1 MDSSIISGLVNK
13 RVLITGATGG
23 IGVSLVRMFAA
34 KGAVVGIHYHQNQEQ
49 AELLSREVELNG
61 GRSGCFQADLLS
73 SGGADLVDAFVGHF
87 DGIDVLVNNAGGVCG
102 FEDFLDLDE
111 TAWNKTFRLNA
122 QVPFFLAQRAFTRM
136 KKSGGGKIINISSIA
151 AKYGGSAR
159 SLHYG
164 ASKAALEAVTVGLAR
179 FGAPYNIL
187 VNAVRGGF
195 IDTAAQQRL
204 SPQKDLTARINLIP
218 LQRAGKPEDIASLV
232 VFLASGAGD
241 FITGEIMTVAG
252 GD

>member
-1 MDSSIISGLVNK
+1 MSSPIISGLKNK
-13 RVLITGATGG
+13 KVLVTGATGG
-23 IGVSLVRMFAA
+23 IGTSLVRMFAA
-34 KGAVVGIHYHQNQEQ
+34 KGAVVGIHYYKNKEQ
-49 AELLSREVELNG
+49 AELLSREVEAKG
-61 GRSGCFQADLLS
+61 GQSGCFQADLCA
-73 SGGADLVDAFVGHF
+73 SGGEVMIDAFVERF
-87 DGIDVLVNNAGGVCG
+87 DGIDVLVNNAGAICG
-102 FEDFLDLDE
+102 YEDFLDLDE
-111 TAWNKTFRLNA
+111 AAWTKTFQLNTQA
-122 QVPFFLAQRAFTRM
+122 PFFLAQRAFAKM

-164 ASKAALEAVTVGLAR
+164 ASKAALESVTVGLAR
-179 FGAPYNIL
+179 AGAPHKIL

-195 IDTAAQQRL
+195 IDTPAQQRL
-204 SPQKDLTARINLIP
+204 STQKDLAERIKLIP

-232 VFLASGAGD
+232 VFLSSGAGD

>member
-1 MDSSIISGLVNK
+1 MSSAIISGLENK
-13 RVLITGATGG
+13 KVLVTGATGG
-23 IGVSLVRMFAA
+23 IGTSLVRMFAA

-49 AELLSREVELNG
+49 AESLVQEVESNG
-61 GRSGCFQADLLS
+61 GQSASFQADLGAP
-73 SGGADLVDAFVGHF
+73 GGEVMIDDFVERF
-87 DGIDVLVNNAGGVCG
+87 DGIDVLVNNAGAICG
-102 FEDFLDLDE
+102 YEDFLDLDE
-111 TAWNKTFRLNA
+111 TAWTQTFQLNA
-122 QVPFFLAQRAFTRM
+122 QAPFFLAQRAFAQM

-164 ASKAALEAVTVGLAR
+164 ASKAALEAVTVGLAKA
-179 FGAPYNIL
+179 GAHHKIL
-187 VNAVRGGF
+187 VNAVRGGY
-195 IDTAAQQRL
+195 IDTPAQHRL
-204 SPQKDLTARINLIP
+204 SSQKDLTERIKRIP
-218 LQRAGKPEDIASLV
+218 LQRAGQPEDIASMI

>member
-1 MDSSIISGLVNK
+1 MSSPIISGLENK
-13 RVLITGATGG
+13 KVLVTGATGG
-23 IGVSLVRMFAA
+23 IGTSLVRMFAA
-34 KGAVVGIHYHQNQEQ
+34 KGAVVGIHYHKNQEQ
-49 AELLSREVELNG
+49 AESLVQEVESNG
-61 GRSGCFQADLLS
+61 GRSASFQADLLS
-73 SGGADLVDAFVGHF
+73 SDGADLVDAFVERF
-87 DGIDVLVNNAGGVCG
+87 EGIDVLVNNAGAICG
-102 FEDFLDLDE
+102 FKDFLELDE
-111 TAWNKTFRLNA
+111 ASWSETFQLNA
-122 QVPFFLAQRAFTRM
+122 QSPFFLAQRAFVQM

-179 FGAPYNIL
+179 AGAPHKIL
-187 VNAVRGGF
+187 VNAVRGGY
-195 IDTAAQQRL
+195 IDTPAQHRL
-204 SPQKDLTARINLIP
+204 SSQKDLTERIKRIP
-218 LQRAGKPEDIASLV
+218 LQRAGQPEDIASMI

>member
-1 MDSSIISGLVNK
+1 MSSPIISGLENK
-13 RVLITGATGG
+13 KVLVTGATGG
-23 IGVSLVRMFAA
+23 IGTGLVRMFAA
-34 KGAVVGIHYHQNQEQ
+34 KGAVVGIHYHKNKEQ
-49 AELLSREVELNG
+49 AELLVREVESNG
-61 GRSGCFQADLLS
+61 GQSGSFQADLLS
-73 SGGADLVDAFVGHF
+73 SGGADLVNAFVERF
-87 DGIDVLVNNAGGVCG
+87 DGIDVLVNNAGGICG
-102 FEDFLDLDE
+102 FEDFLELDE
-111 TAWNKTFRLNA
+111 SDWIKSFQLNA
-122 QVPFFLAQRAFTRM
+122 QAPFFLAQRAFTWM
-136 KKSGGGKIINISSIA
+136 KKNSGGKIINISSIA

-179 FGAPYNIL
+179 AGAPHNIL

-195 IDTAAQQRL
+195 IDSPAQQRL
-204 SPQKDLTARINLIP
+204 SSQKNLKERVKLIP
-218 LQRAGKPEDIASLV
+218 LQRAGQPEDIASLV

>member
-1 MDSSIISGLVNK
+1 MSAQIVSGLENK
-13 RVLITGATGG
+13 KVLVTGATGG
-23 IGVSLVRMFAA
+23 IGTSLVRMFAE
-34 KGAVVGIHYHQNQEQ
+34 KGAVVGIHYHQNKEQ
-49 AELLSREVELNG
+49 AELLDREVDAKG

-73 SGGADLVDAFVGHF
+73 ANGADLVDTFVERF
-87 DGIDVLVNNAGGVCG
+87 EGIDVLVNNAGAICG
-102 FEDFLDLDE
+102 YEDFLDLDE
-111 TAWNKTFRLNA
+111 ATWTKTFQLNTQA
-122 QVPFFLAQRAFTRM
+122 PFFLAQCAFARM

-179 FGAPYNIL
+179 VGAPHNIL
-187 VNAVRGGF
+187 VNAVRGGY
-195 IDTAAQQRL
+195 IDTPAQQRL
-204 SPQKDLTARINLIP
+204 SSQKDLKERIKLIP
-218 LQRAGKPEDIASLV
+218 LKRAGKPGDIASLV

-241 FITGEIMTVAG
+241 FITGEIMTVSG